1 MAIKVTNL
9 TLFLVKHVWKGYIW
23 LSIIA
28 IMEETSTFFGSC
40 EELSDDGLGD
50 IQKIHESP
58 ESYSILSRATLDGK
72 LVALKSLKPEYV
84 GNPFYEG
91 LLRKEYEIGHT
102 LSHPNICPV
111 LDFMNIPGLGN
122 CIVMQWID
130 GASLADW
137 SLRLSKRTGHRSFR
151 CFDRLNDRSK
161 GLSAK
166 SLSRKI
172 ILELCDALEYLHR
185 NQIIHRDLK
194 PGNIMITRNGQ
205 NVKLIDFGLADSDWY
220 AVLKNPAG
228 TNGYIS
234 PEQMAGESV
243 DCRTDIYSLGKI
255 MQRMGVYSRIA
266 AVCAAKDRDRRYRS
280 ASEVR
285 SAILREERR
294 TRWFWILLIAS
305 WLCMILS
312 FSMLIPDIKAW
323 RERRA
328 VDSVFEQISSDIRDA
343 DAGY

>member
-1 MAIKVTNL
+1 M
-9 TLFLVKHVWKGYIW
+9 
-23 LSIIA
+23 
-28 IMEETSTFFGSC
+28 
-40 EELSDDGLGD
+40 
-50 IQKIHESP
+50 
-58 ESYSILSRATLDGK
+58 
-72 LVALKSLKPEYV
+72 KPEYV

-91 LLRKEYEIGHT
+91 HLRKEYEIGRT
-102 LSHPNICPV
+102 LNHPNICPV

-130 GASLADW
+130 GESLADW
-137 SLRLSKRTGHRSFR
+137 SLSLSKRTGHRPIR
-151 CFDRLNDRSK
+151 RFDKLSDRSK
-161 GLSAK
+161 GLSSK

-280 ASEVR
+280 VSEVR
-285 SAILREERR
+285 SAILRDERR
-294 TRWFWILLIAS
+294 TRWFWILLITS

-312 FSMLIPDIKAW
+312 FSMLLPDIKAW

-328 VDSVFEQISSDIRDA
+328 LDSVFEEISADIRE
-343 DAGY
+343 AGY

>member
-1 MAIKVTNL
+1 M
-9 TLFLVKHVWKGYIW
+9 
-23 LSIIA
+23 
-28 IMEETSTFFGSC
+28 MEETSAFFGSY
-40 EELSDDGLGD
+40 EELSDGGSGD

-91 LLRKEYEIGHT
+91 HLRKEYEIGRT
-102 LSHPNICPV
+102 LNHPNICPV
-111 LDFMNIPGLGN
+111 LDFMNIPAHGN

-130 GASLADW
+130 GESLADLLQDLPDR
-137 SLRLSKRTGHRSFR
+137 SLSLPYRSLNLSKRTDHRSFR
-151 CFDRLNDRSK
+151 RFDRLSDRSE

-166 SLSRKI
+166 SLARKI

-228 TNGYIS
+228 TKDYIS

-243 DCRTDIYSLGKI
+243 DCRTDIYSLGRI
-255 MQRMGVYSRIA
+255 MQRIGVYSRIA
-266 AVCAAKDRDRRYRS
+266 AVCAAKDRGKRYGS

-285 SAILREERR
+285 SAILREERKR
-294 TRWFWILLIAS
+294 RWFWILLIAS

-312 FSMLIPDIKAW
+312 FSMLVPDIKAW

-328 VDSVFEQISSDIRDA
+328 VDSVFEEISADIRE
-343 DAGY
+343 AGY

>member
-1 MAIKVTNL
+1 M
-9 TLFLVKHVWKGYIW
+9 
-23 LSIIA
+23 
-28 IMEETSTFFGSC
+28 MEETSAFFGSC
-40 EELSDDGLGD
+40 EELSDGGLGD

-91 LLRKEYEIGHT
+91 HLRKEYEIGRT
-102 LSHPNICPV
+102 LNHPNICPV

-130 GASLADW
+130 GESLADLLQDLPDR
-137 SLRLSKRTGHRSFR
+137 SLSLPCRSLSLSKRTDHRSFR
-151 CFDRLNDRSK
+151 RFDRLSDRSE

-166 SLSRKI
+166 SLARKI

-228 TNGYIS
+228 TKDYIS

-266 AVCAAKDRDRRYRS
+266 AVCAAEDRDKRYGS
-280 ASEVR
+280 VAEVR
-285 SAILREERR
+285 SVILEKGKRR
-294 TRWFWILLIAS
+294 HWIAFAAIAS
-305 WLCMILS
+305 VLAIVLS
-312 FSMLIPDIKAW
+312 LSLMLPDIKAA
-323 RERRA
+323 RNRRA
-328 VDSVFEQISSDIRDA
+328 VDSVFEEISADIKE
-343 DAGY
+343 AGY